1 MLLVSQLTG
10 LAILASVLVIRG
22 VPVPGGD
29 ALLPAALGGVAGT
42 IAIAAFYRGLAVGAM
57 GVVAPVS
64 ATAAAVPLVVGLA
77 SGERPTGLQAA
88 GIALALV
95 GVAVASR
102 ERTDSSPRGAP
113 PGEAARQPG
122 IQPAAGVGLALIS
135 ALGFG
140 AFFVLI
146 DRASEADPIWAVST
160 SRVVGIGLV
169 VAAVAAT
176 RPALGSA
183 RGELPSLM
191 VVGVFDMSGQLMF
204 ALASTV
210 GLVSVVSVLA
220 SLYPVTTIVLARV
233 VLGERVR
240 AVQRAGALVA
250 LAGVVLITAG

>member
-1 MLLVSQLTG
+1 MLLVSQVTG
-10 LAILASVLVIRG
+10 LAILAAVLTIRG
-22 VPVPGGD
+22 TGPFAG
-29 ALLPAALGGVAGT
+29 AALASAAVAGVAGT

-77 SGERPTGLQAA
+77 SGERPTSLQAA

-95 GVAVASR
+95 GVVVASR
-102 ERTDSSPRGAP
+102 EQADLARDRGPADAVRRA
-113 PGEAARQPG
+113 GA
-122 IQPAAGVGLALIS
+122 QPAAGVGLALVS

-146 DRASEADPIWAVST
+146 DRASEADPVWAVT
-160 SRVVGIGLV
+160 ISRVVGIGMV
-169 VAAVAAT
+169 VGALAAT
-176 RPALGSA
+176 RPSLGPA
-183 RGELPSLM
+183 RSELPALM
-191 VVGVFDMSGQLMF
+191 AVGVFDMAGQLMF

-240 AVQRAGALVA
+240 LVQRGGALVA